1 MQKIL
6 KLQTVLADFVGA
18 LVMVIMLLIVI
29 DVCGR
34 YFFNAPLK
42 GGIESSELMMTW
54 LLFVPLAY
62 GVVQNAHIRVTM
74 LTMHLPPRLNIIV
87 EIAGTV
93 LSIAFFGAVTWV
105 AWMRF
110 WESFSAGEAM
120 AASIWLPLWLQKMAL
135 PFGFF
140 LFVVQLCV
148 SMVVQ
153 IGKYKEC
160 SHGH

>member
-6 KLQTVLADFVGA
+6 RLQTVLADFVGA
-18 LVMVIMLLIVI
+18 LVIVIMLLIVI

-62 GVVQNAHIRVTM
+62 GVVQNAHVRVTM
-74 LTMHLPPRLNIIV
+74 LTMHLPPRLNMIV

-93 LSIAFFGAVTWV
+93 LSIAFFSTVTYV
-105 AWMRF
+105 AWIRF

-120 AASIWLPLWLQKMAL
+120 AASIWLPLWFQKLAL
-135 PFGFF
+135 PVGFF

-148 SMVVQ
+148 SMVNT
-153 IGKYKEC
+153 IRKYKGC
-160 SHGH
+160 AHGN